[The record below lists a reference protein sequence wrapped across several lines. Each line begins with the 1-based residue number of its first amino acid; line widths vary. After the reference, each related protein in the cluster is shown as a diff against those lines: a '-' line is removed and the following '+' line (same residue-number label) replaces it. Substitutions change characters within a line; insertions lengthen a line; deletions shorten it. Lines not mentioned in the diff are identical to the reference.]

1 MCAPHRLPPAE
12 SIEISLHG
20 CGIGVALARV
30 VVTGF
35 EEDFVEF
42 EQAGVVGLSLQIR
55 RQLREVLAV
64 FSDGNFVED
73 FAQAVDVRLRGAGAF
88 RWNVAHGADEG
99 ARFVNRRH
107 ESDVRQ
113 LRFAVHEDDVRRF
126 DVAVH
131 QALRVQVFQRHGQFR
146 ADGKAFRQW
155 QMAASAQVIA
165 QGARSV

>member
-64 FSDGNFVED
+64 FGKGNFVKN
-73 FAQAVDVRLRGAGAF
+73 FAQAIDVRLCCARTFG
-88 RWNVAHGADEG
+88 WNVAHSAD
-99 ARFVNRRH
+99 H
-107 ESDVRQ
+107 
-113 LRFAVHEDDVRRF
+113 
-126 DVAVH
+126 
-131 QALRVQVFQRHGQFR
+131 
-146 ADGKAFRQW
+146 
-155 QMAASAQVIA
+155 
-165 QGARSV
+165 